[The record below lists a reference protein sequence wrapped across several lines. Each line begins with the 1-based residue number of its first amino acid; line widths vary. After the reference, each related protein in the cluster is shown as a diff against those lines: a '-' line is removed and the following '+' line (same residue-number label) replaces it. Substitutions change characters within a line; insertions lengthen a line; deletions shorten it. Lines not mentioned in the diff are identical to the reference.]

1 MAMRVRY
8 DDERAISTA
17 RDTRR
22 ERERGKHGFKSIY
35 LYDCRGGMRELKR
48 EIQRTK
54 GSIGYVIR

>member
-17 RDTRR
+17 RDTR
-22 ERERGKHGFKSIY
+22 RERGKHGFKSIY